1 MINVRPLNPV
11 YVAGDPDTSIA
22 HFKDSEW
29 WSLINLVRQY
39 GFEPPDIQRYYPE
52 VYEHPVQIDPEASRA
67 LWGAISVVYNE
78 EVSRPSR
85 TIPPPYLEELMRC
98 AQIGA
103 EHGGI
108 EIRRERENR

>member
-22 HFKDSEW
+22 HFKDSGW

-52 VYEHPVQIDPEASRA
+52 SYDHPVEIDPEAA
-67 LWGAISVVYNE
+67 QVLWWVISVAYD
-78 EVSRPSR
+78 
-85 TIPPPYLEELMRC
+85 IPPPYLEKLVRCVEL
-98 AQIGA
+98 GA
-103 EHGGI
+103 EHGGL